1 MVGRNKALRSYGRDH
16 SDSGL
21 NRRVIL
27 VPACCTVAAARC
39 DLLRP
44 TRALPSLRFL
54 NESLLE
60 SLGGLASQVAT
71 LAPYATIRPCGRVA
85 LISRNSLASGCRR
98 LTVGERPAANACF
111 SKCD

>member
-1 MVGRNKALRSYGRDH
+1 MRHRIIGRNKALRSYGWDH

-21 NRRVIL
+21 NRRVFL
-27 VPACCTVAAARC
+27 VLACCAVAAARC

-54 NESLLE
+54 KASLLE

-71 LAPYATIRPCGRVA
+71 LALNATIRPCGRVA
-85 LISRNSLASGCRR
+85 LISRNALASGCRR
-98 LTVGERPAANACF
+98 LTVG
-111 SKCD
+111 